1 VNAVKTLAVPNG
13 SLRQRKDVEHMT
25 DKKVWFNKGATSIGL
40 IEEEVVDLLLQVGD
54 LPNLTTSLA
63 LDALHPTWD
72 RR

>member
-1 VNAVKTLAVPNG
+1 
-13 SLRQRKDVEHMT
+13 MT